1 MLGFFAEPDSGRKV
15 TRFFGCVDAPFKNHR
30 TIVADSADSAG
41 PLAAAALDELGAVL
55 PS

>member
-1 MLGFFAEPDSGRKV
+1 MLGYFAEPDSGRKV

-30 TIVADSADSAG
+30 TIVADSAG